1 MTKKARRST
10 RARTTRARK
19 EAPRRRGRGRA
30 LAVSL
35 PSVSNPKIT
44 KAAEAFRRI
53 PSDGALLKFTGD
65 FDRSG
70 ANTHIQGAMRMPD
83 YHVLSYSHE
92 GSDRGLMLAMRD
104 ADRRLVHAVDVPND
118 AGRPL
123 YHAGGVQRL
132 GDMIAVASES
142 QKNFSVVT
150 FLDARRLVGAGE
162 AVEIAKP
169 IVRTNKDAM
178 AVGVT
183 DITLNGQTKWLAGVY
198 QKGTIDVYLHP
209 NILDATQEWQHKGAV
224 KVKEQNHQSLLL
236 FAETQPAAS
245 SDDHLYAVGLNHG
258 NVFYSHRATLYRVT
272 LADATPTLI
281 AQVDSREDFNFKSK
295 ATLRFGGGMEVV
307 GTEFELYGTERA
319 FTGDCVVQRF
329 ASGTPR
335 DARATVRERTAVAA
349 TPEPASI
356 TGKVS
361 MPPTPIDLSD
371 GVIIVLSGGPF
382 DAMNPREVLDSMERL
397 IDDVNSDPW
406 VRERTGGVGLRFK
419 LLHGQVNGHLHQ
431 SKWRSIRTALQ
442 DLKARPL
449 VIVGHSNG
457 GAAAVDLAKTLAA
470 EGRIVDLLITADSV
484 ATLDDV
490 GDINRIPSNVRFN
503 LNSYVIPTLAWM
515 LAPFPIGERNLRDVE
530 AADTTLVNV
539 GLQYNLPGTLAHRNA
554 FYELNGGDVRNNAAE
569 YPMLIRDVILAL
581 LRHTPDDEVIV
592 GIAESLQ
599 TLADGAQ
606 TVIELE
612 SRQLTRTIRPQ
623 A

>member
-1 MTKKARRST
+1 MTKRTRSSI
-10 RARTTRARK
+10 RARTRTP
-19 EAPRRRGRGRA
+19 APRRPARRRA
-30 LAVSL
+30 LAASL
-35 PSVSNPKIT
+35 PSVSNPKLT
-44 KAAEAFRRI
+44 KAADAFRRI
-53 PSDGALLKFTGD
+53 PSDGALLEFTGD

-70 ANTHIQGAMRMPD
+70 ANTHIQGAVQMPE
-83 YHVLSYSHE
+83 YHVLSYSNE

-104 ADRRLVHAVDVPND
+104 ADRRLVHTVDVPND
-118 AGRPL
+118 SGRPL

-142 QKNFSVVT
+142 QENFSVVT
-150 FLDARRLVGAGE
+150 FLDAQRLVGAGE
-162 AVEIAKP
+162 AVQIARP
-169 IVRTNKDAM
+169 IRRPNNDAM

-209 NILDATQEWQHKGAV
+209 DILDATQEWEHRGAV
-224 KVKEQNHQSLLL
+224 RVKEQNHQSFLL
-236 FAETQPAAS
+236 FAETQGGGS

-272 LADATPTLI
+272 LADSTPTLI
-281 AQVDSREDFNFKSK
+281 AVVDSREDFNFKSK

-307 GTEFELYGTERA
+307 GTEFELCGTERA

-329 ASGTPR
+329 APDTRRVGP
-335 DARATVRERTAVAA
+335 AHVREMAAAAAA
-349 TPEPASI
+349 TPEPASV

-361 MPPTPIDLSD
+361 MPPAPIDLSD

-382 DAMNPREVLDSMERL
+382 DPLNPPEVLDHMERF

-406 VRERTGGVGLRFK
+406 VRERTGGAGLRFK
-419 LLHGQVNGHLHQ
+419 LLQGQAHGHLHQ

-442 DLKARPL
+442 NLKARPL
-449 VIVGHSNG
+449 IIVGHSNG
-457 GAAAVDLAKTLAA
+457 GAAAVDLAKTLATDS
-470 EGRIVDLLITADSV
+470 RIVDVLFTADSV
-484 ATLDDV
+484 VTLDDV

-515 LAPFPIGERNLRDVE
+515 LAPFPIGERNVRDVE
-530 AADTTLVNV
+530 AAETTLVNV
-539 GLQYNLPGTLAHRNA
+539 GLQYNLPGALAHRNA
-554 FYELNGGDVRNNAAE
+554 FYDLNGGDIRNNVAE
-569 YPMLIRDVILAL
+569 YPLLMRDIVLAL

-592 GIAESLQ
+592 GIAESMQ

-623 A
+623 S